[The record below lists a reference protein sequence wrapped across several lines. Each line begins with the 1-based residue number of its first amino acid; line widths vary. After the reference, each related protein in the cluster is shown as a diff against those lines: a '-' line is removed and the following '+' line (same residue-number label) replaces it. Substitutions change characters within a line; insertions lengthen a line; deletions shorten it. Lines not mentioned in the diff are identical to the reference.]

1 MLFRLQSNNE
11 SSANWTNT
19 FDEDILIPPM
29 SSVALMSLSC
39 LPSNNDV
46 YIVGDGNSRIGL
58 KYGAGSGNDTE
69 WVSFSYG
76 VYTKALLADILQSS
90 LNYLPTFGN
99 ASFTVGFTGE
109 LLKISYSGA
118 TGSLTKYLVFDS
130 LSMANSLGFD
140 KQSVSKT
147 NASDSFTATSAI
159 QLEKPHTGNLVVEL
173 PSLGGQIQCY
183 DSVSKS
189 KHQIIASIPTLE
201 QHNQTYTYQN
211 NSPVYL
217 DLNNRFEMNLR
228 QISVRVLLW
237 NNTPLPIENN
247 GCWITLSIVSNK

>member
-1 MLFRLQSNNE
+1 M
-11 SSANWTNT
+11 
-19 FDEDILIPPM
+19 
-29 SSVALMSLSC
+29 
-39 LPSNNDV
+39 
-46 YIVGDGNSRIGL
+46 
-58 KYGAGSGNDTE
+58 
-69 WVSFSYG
+69 
-76 VYTKALLADILQSS
+76 
-90 LNYLPTFGN
+90 
-99 ASFTVGFTGE
+99 
-109 LLKISYSGA
+109 KISYSSA
-118 TGSLTKYLVFDS
+118 SSTLTKYLVCDS

-140 KQSVSKT
+140 KVSVSKT
-147 NASDSFTATSAI
+147 NASDSFTATTAI

-211 NSPVYL
+211 SSPIYL

-247 GCWITLSIVSNK
+247 GCWITLSIVGNK